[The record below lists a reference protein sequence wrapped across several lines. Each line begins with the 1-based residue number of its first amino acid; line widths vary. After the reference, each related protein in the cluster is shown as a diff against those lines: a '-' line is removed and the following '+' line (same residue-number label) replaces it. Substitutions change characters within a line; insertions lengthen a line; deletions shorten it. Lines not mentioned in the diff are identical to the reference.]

1 MSIQKDTMDK
11 GSTRP
16 AKQGL
21 EAEQAD
27 TDVSGLRQGVEL
39 VSLEIADDP
48 DSGGD
53 PYNRTGQFCIIEIQD
68 DD

>member
-1 MSIQKDTMDK
+1 MSTQKDTVEDGQM
-11 GSTRP
+11 RP

-27 TDVSGLRQGVEL
+27 TAVSGLRQGVEL
-39 VSLEIADDP
+39 VSLEMADDP

-53 PYNRTGQFCIIEIQD
+53 PYNRTGQFCIIKIQD